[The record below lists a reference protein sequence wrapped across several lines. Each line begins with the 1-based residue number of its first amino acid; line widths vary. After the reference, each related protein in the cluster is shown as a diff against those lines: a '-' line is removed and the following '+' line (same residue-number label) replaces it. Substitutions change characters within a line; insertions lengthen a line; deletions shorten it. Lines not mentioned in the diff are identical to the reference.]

1 MHIASQS
8 LKQKLR
14 NALLYRLNLE
24 RDLNEVILCFTL
36 IFINIEKTGRPK
48 SEQHKLLEQKSI
60 ISLKGFI
67 RMVIVM
73 INHRQIV
80 ITCNNYILQ
89 QFYHILQRQN
99 AKLLFRS

>member
-8 LKQKLR
+8 LKQKLS

-24 RDLNEVILCFTL
+24 RDLNELILCFTL

-80 ITCNNYILQ
+80 ITCNN
-89 QFYHILQRQN
+89 
-99 AKLLFRS
+99 